1 MHVRNTYKASDTYAL
16 WWGPTSEAQSTNQ
29 ISLIRACLCNFANG
43 RLPIFFQQ
51 FLIDRVINTSWD
63 DINYAKKRGSETK
76 MKVGPRLKSET
87 CNTRRVV
94 GLNRRIMYV
103 HGLAI
108 LAQTWARKLS
118 LILPISEVNETICI
132 TRTGWPTNLIQFLCV
147 CLSQLAP

>member
-1 MHVRNTYKASDTYAL
+1 MFVQFCQWAFVN
-16 WWGPTSEAQSTNQ
+16 
-29 ISLIRACLCNFANG
+29 
-43 RLPIFFQQ
+43 FFQQ

-147 CLSQLAP
+147 CLSQLAPWHFFRPEHANKSERMGKRFRFLTYDTAHLGKV